1 MKPATKASI
10 LLSLSALA
18 IFGAEKWQ
26 KPSKAVEEVFN
37 APVTPTLQINPTHTW
52 AVEATAVRYPPL
64 SELAQ
69 PMLRIAGIR
78 INPRTNGLHNVVFE
92 TSFLLRKIPEG
103 TTVKIDLPA
112 NAKLGGTRWSPD
124 GKQFAFTNTTAAG
137 VELWVGDTTGKTR
150 KLEGVRVN
158 AVMGGGRGGGGGG
171 RGGFGGGGGGGNVQW
186 APDGKSLLVFAVRA
200 DRGPAPHEPLVPSG
214 PAVQESLGGG
224 APAPTLED
232 MLKNPHDE
240 ELFAYYATSQLAA
253 VDLASGKVTPV
264 GKPGIIESAHI
275 SPNGKD
281 LLVTTVHKPF
291 SYLHSY
297 NSFPKE
303 IEVWDMSGKVV
314 HKVASV
320 PLEDK
325 VPLNGV
331 ITGPR
336 NVQWR
341 VSEPATL
348 LWAEALDGGD
358 LKNQV
363 PYRDKI
369 MAFKAPFT
377 GEPHEIMQTEARFAG
392 IQMAAKGGMAFVAD
406 TDRKTRRVR
415 TFEIDLDK
423 PGDTPVLIWSRNQQD
438 RYKDPGT
445 PEAKVMPNGESALLQ
460 DGDNIFLSGLGSS
473 PTGDHPFLDRYNLVT
488 KQTEHLFR
496 CDDDHYEQVAAIL
509 DDHGTKFLTR
519 RESPSEPPNYML
531 RTSSG
536 STTAVTKYPDPQPS
550 IRGITKQ
557 LVKYNRAD
565 GVELQFTLY
574 LPADYKQ
581 GTRLPTIMWAYPY
594 EYNDAA
600 TASQVSGSTKRFT
613 EMTGYSELF
622 FALEGYAVLANTA
635 MPIIGDPDTVND
647 HFVDQVVADAKAAVE
662 KAVAM
667 GVADRARI
675 GVGGHS
681 YGAFMT
687 DTLLAHSDLFK
698 AGIAESGAP
707 NRTLTPFGFQNE
719 RRTLW
724 QVPEVY
730 LRMSP
735 FMYADKIKAPLLF
748 IHGEADDNSGTFPI
762 QSERMYE
769 AVRGNG
775 GITRLVFLPF
785 EAHGYR
791 GKETIEHVLWE
802 KISWFDKYVKGSGG
816 AGSTSNN

>member
-1 MKPATKASI
+1 MKPATRATI
-10 LLSLSALA
+10 LLSLAVLTVFA
-18 IFGAEKWQ
+18 AEKYQ
-26 KPSKAVEEVFN
+26 KPSKAVMDVLN
-37 APVTPTLQINPTHTW
+37 APTTPTLQLNPTHTY
-52 AVEATAVRYPPL
+52 AIQAQAVRYPPL

-69 PMLRIAGIR
+69 PMLRIAGMR
-78 INPRTNGLHNVVFE
+78 INPKTNGLHNATFE
-92 TSFLLRKIPEG
+92 SSFMLRKVPEG
-103 TTVKIDLPA
+103 TTVKVELPP
-112 NAKLGGTRWSPD
+112 NAKLGGARWSPD
-124 GKQFAFTNTTAAG
+124 GKQFAFTNTTPAG
-137 VELWVGDTTGKTR
+137 VELWIGDTSGKTH
-150 KLEGVRVN
+150 KVEGVRVN
-158 AVMGGGRGGGGGG
+158 AVMGGGRGGFAGGG
-171 RGGFGGGGGGGNVQW
+171 RGGFAGGGGGGNVQW
-186 APDGKSLLVFAVRA
+186 MPDGKSLLVYSVRA
-200 DRGPAPHEPLVPSG
+200 DRGPAPALPLVPPG
-214 PAVQESLGGG
+214 PHVQESLGGG

-232 MLKNPHDE
+232 MLASPHDE
-240 ELFAYYATSQLAA
+240 DLFVYYATSQLAG
-253 VDLASGKVTPV
+253 VDLASGKATPI
-264 GKPGIIESAHI
+264 GKPAIIESVHI

-281 LLVTTVHKPF
+281 LLVTTIHKPF

-303 IEVWDMSGKVV
+303 IEVWDLAGKTL
-314 HKVASV
+314 HKIASL

-331 ITGPR
+331 LTGPR

-341 VSEPATL
+341 PSEPATL
-348 LWAEALDGGD
+348 LWVEALDGGD
-358 LKNQV
+358 LKNEA

-369 MAFKAPFT
+369 VALKSQFT
-377 GEPHEIMQTEARFAG
+377 GEPREVFKTEARFSG
-392 IQMAAKGGMAFVAD
+392 MMLAAKGGLAFVGD
-406 TDRKTRRVR
+406 SDRKTRRVR
-415 TFEIDLDK
+415 TFQIDLDK
-423 PGDTPVLIWSRNQQD
+423 PDQAAVVLWSRNQQD

-445 PEAKVMPNGESALLQ
+445 PEGKAMPNGQATILM
-460 DGDNIFLSGLGSS
+460 DGDNIFLAGLGAS
-473 PTGDHPFLDRYNLVT
+473 PSGDHPFLDRFNLAT

-496 CDDDHYEQVAAIL
+496 CDDDHYESVVAIL

-519 RESPSEPPNYML
+519 RESPAEPPNYFV
-531 RTSSG
+531 RTASG
-536 STTAVTKYPDPQPS
+536 SMTAMTKFPDPQPS
-550 IRGITKQ
+550 IRGISKQ

-574 LPADYKQ
+574 LPAGYKP
-581 GTRLPTIMWAYPY
+581 GTRLPTVVWAYPY

-622 FALEGYAVLANTA
+622 FALAGYAVLANTA

-647 HFVDQVVADAKAAVE
+647 HFVDQVVADAKAAVD
-662 KAVAM
+662 KAVEM
-667 GVADRARI
+667 GVADPARI

-687 DTLLAHSDLFK
+687 DTLLAHSNLFK

-724 QVPEVY
+724 QAPDTY
-730 LRMSP
+730 LHMSP
-735 FMYADKIKAPLLF
+735 FMYADKIKAPILF

-775 GITRLVFLPF
+775 GVTRLVFLPF

-802 KISWFDKYVKGSGG
+802 KITWFDKYVKGPATGG
-816 AGSTSNN
+816 TNNN